1 MTPEHDLIIDFW
13 KRMVFSS
20 TVHPLLVFQY
30 VCSNLTDSSGIQG
43 NLLMCT
49 YSFGPY
55 LKLTKSHAQ
64 AAPPAYGSVPNTL
77 VIATCEIVK
86 PRLAAAEHI
95 SQFNEDARSP
105 FVKKYKTI
113 IHSGES
119 YVIECIELVRR
130 WSFLMKLQAACLF
143 IIYTIVGWIKEN
155 VHGSF

>member
-113 IHSGES
+113 IHSGE
-119 YVIECIELVRR
+119 ITEL
-130 WSFLMKLQAACLF
+130 
-143 IIYTIVGWIKEN
+143 E
-155 VHGSF
+155 